1 MSTGEKM
8 ALITMKLE
16 SCRTGEED
24 SRTATAAAAAAS
36 AAAAAPTAEQFLKR
50 QM

>member
-1 MSTGEKM
+1 M

-24 SRTATAAAAAAS
+24 SRTATAAAAAAAS